1 MKETNTIL
9 GEFDCDGGDECK
21 SNLAGSAASVRDV
34 KPESDVHSI
43 LPNHRSPLEYKVYH
57 VVNILQLTV
66 SDDCL
71 LTARVE
77 KLSRG
82 FPKPRGRAL
91 KPSPPARLLLT
102 GGFTL
107 KPRGRAPASLVC
119 CAIAHLVWHG
129 GVSRNPYD
137 ERHSHTRPGL
147 SFVLFGY
154 IPTIVYFVVTIQFVP
169 HPVFE
174 KCLAASLIH
183 HS

>member
-1 MKETNTIL
+1 MEETNAFF
-9 GEFDCDGGDECK
+9 G
-21 SNLAGSAASVRDV
+21 NLNAMEGTNAYKFEGRLARSAAIFLDV

-43 LPNHRSPLEYKVYH
+43 LPNQRSPLENKVYH

-77 KLSRG
+77 KRSRG

-102 GGFTL
+102 GGVL

-129 GVSRNPYD
+129 GVSRNPND
-137 ERHSHTRPGL
+137 ERHSHTRHGL
-147 SFVLFGY
+147 SLFLFGY
-154 IPTIVYFVVTIQFVP
+154 IPTVVCFVVT
-169 HPVFE
+169 VFF
-174 KCLAASLIH
+174 C
-183 HS
+183 